1 MNRIIERTK
10 QFSAQLESL
19 NFSID
24 CYIYNPLEYAWPMH
38 EAYLS
43 RFVSQPT
50 RTLLLGMNP
59 GPFGMAQNGVPFG
72 EIAAVKGFLQLDAP
86 IGRPVIEHPKRPILG
101 LATTRSEVSGRRLW
115 SLLEEHYHDSEA
127 MKGEMTVV
135 NYCPLVF
142 VDRGA
147 TGRNI
152 TPDKL
157 IKVERLALEA
167 VCDRYLLDVLALV
180 QPTYAIGVGKYAY
193 QKLSNVAAQEGDL
206 VIGEVLHPSPASPA
220 ANRGWAERARDTFVS
235 LGIW

>member
-1 MNRIIERTK
+1 MDQIIERTK

-24 CYIYNPLEYAWPMH
+24 CYIYNPLEYAWQMH
-38 EAYLS
+38 AAYLS

-59 GPFGMAQNGVPFG
+59 GPFGMAQTGVPFG
-72 EIAAVKGFLQLDAP
+72 EVSAVKGFLKLDEP
-86 IGRPVIEHPKRPILG
+86 VGRPVIEHPKRPILG

-115 SLLEEHYHDSEA
+115 ALMEEHYRDSEA

-157 IKVERLALEA
+157 VKVERLALEA
-167 VCDRYLLDVLALV
+167 VCDRYLLDLLALLK
-180 QPTYAIGVGKYAY
+180 PSYAIGVGKYAH
-193 QKLSNVAAQEGDL
+193 QKLSHVAPEGGDL
-206 VIGEVLHPSPASPA
+206 VIAEILHPSPASPA
-220 ANRGWAERARDTFVS
+220 ANRGWAQRAQNTLES